1 MVLKS
6 VKQKKKSIVI
16 RLPLKRGPRIINL
29 KAKYKSLKKPVAV
42 KEKEK
47 LKT

>member
-16 RLPLKRGPRIINL
+16 FLPLKRGPRII
-29 KAKYKSLKKPVAV
+29 KFKS
-42 KEKEK
+42 EIQIS
-47 LKT
+47 

>member
-1 MVLKS
+1 MALKS

-16 RLPLKRGPRIINL
+16 CLPLKRGPRIIKF
-29 KAKYKSLKKPVAV
+29 KAKYISLKKPAAV